1 MSGHSKWSS
10 IKHKK
15 GRADAK
21 RGQIFTKL
29 IKEVTIATRLGGKDI
44 NANPRLRL
52 AVEKS
57 KESNMPKE
65 NIERAIKK
73 GAGELPGVS
82 YEEVLYEGY
91 GPGGVAILIYATT
104 DNKKRTTANIRHIL
118 SKYGG
123 NLGENGCVSWMF
135 ERRGYLTFSREKT
148 DEEQLMEKAIEAGA
162 TDVIDNGED
171 GVYEVIVETKV
182 SNEVKDSLI
191 QFGFKP
197 QADTIEMIPQSTVKL
212 EGKDAERML
221 NLMNKLDEDEDVS
234 QVYANFDISNEIMEK
249 FQ

>member
-104 DNKKRTTANIRHIL
+104 DNKKRTTSNIRHIL

-191 QFGFKP
+191 QAGFNP

>member
-10 IKHKK
+10 IKRKK
-15 GRADAK
+15 GVTDAR

-29 IKEVTIATRLGGKDI
+29 IKEIIIATRLGGKDI

-57 KESNMPKE
+57 KENNMPKE

-73 GAGELPGVS
+73 GAGELPGAN

-91 GPGGVAILIYATT
+91 GPGGVAMMIYATT
-104 DNKKRTTANIRHIL
+104 DNKKRTTASIRHIL

-135 ERRGYLTFSREKT
+135 ERRGHLTFSKKET

-162 TDVIDNGED
+162 IDVIDNKED
-171 GVYEVIVETKV
+171 A
-182 SNEVKDSLI
+182 
-191 QFGFKP
+191 KP
-197 QADTIEMIPQSTVKL
+197 HE
-212 EGKDAERML
+212 
-221 NLMNKLDEDEDVS
+221 
-234 QVYANFDISNEIMEK
+234 
-249 FQ
+249 

>member
-15 GRADAK
+15 GRTDAR

-29 IKEVTIATRLGGKDI
+29 IKEITIATRLGGKDA

-57 KESNMPKE
+57 KESNMPRD

-104 DNKKRTTANIRHIL
+104 DNKKRTTSNVRHTL
-118 SKYGG
+118 TKYGG

-135 ERRGYLTFSREKT
+135 ERRGCLTFSREKI

-171 GVYEVIVETKV
+171 GVYEVIAETKV
-182 SNEVKDSLI
+182 FNEVKDSLV
-191 QFGFKP
+191 QVGFKP

-212 EGKDAERML
+212 EGKNAEKML

>member
-104 DNKKRTTANIRHIL
+104 DNKKRTTSNIRHIL

-191 QFGFKP
+191 QAGFNP

-221 NLMNKLDEDEDVS
+221 NLMNKLDEDEDIS

>member
-104 DNKKRTTANIRHIL
+104 DNKKRTTSNIRHIL

-135 ERRGYLTFSREKT
+135 ERRGCLTFSREKT

-191 QFGFKP
+191 QAGFNP

>member
-15 GRADAK
+15 GREDAK

-29 IKEVTIATRLGGKDI
+29 IKEITVATRFGGKDI

-52 AVEKS
+52 AIEKA

-65 NIERAIKK
+65 NIERAIKR
-73 GAGELPGVS
+73 GAGELPGVN

-104 DNKKRTTANIRHIL
+104 DNKKRTTSSIRHIL

-135 ERRGYLTFSREKT
+135 ERRGYLTFSEEI

-162 TDVIDNGED
+162 IDVIDNRED
-171 GVYEVIVETKV
+171 KIYEVIVEPKHFGKV
-182 SNEVKDSLI
+182 RDSLI
-191 QFGFKP
+191 QAGFKP
-197 QADTIEMIPQSTVKL
+197 QQDTIEMLPQNTVKL
-212 EGKDAERML
+212 EGKDAEKML
-221 NLMNKLDEDEDVS
+221 TLMDKLDEDEDVS
-234 QVYANFDISNEIMEK
+234 QVYANFDIPNEIMEK

>member
-21 RGQIFTKL
+21 RGQIFTNL

-104 DNKKRTTANIRHIL
+104 DNKKRTTSNIRHIL

-191 QFGFKP
+191 QAGFNP
-197 QADTIEMIPQSTVKL
+197 QADTIEIIPQSTVKL